1 MQKTANSAVQ
11 IYTIRK
17 QMLIN
22 ILTVGIGGFLGA
34 ISRYLIILLN
44 DKFYNN
50 YNFPFD
56 TLFVNV
62 LGSFLIGIALAL
74 GVKYDILSRHTLGS
88 FLLVTGF
95 LGSFTTFSAFSR
107 DTLILFMEK
116 YYTTAVMNILL
127 NVILSIGMV
136 IVGYFLIIKKF

>member
-1 MQKTANSAVQ
+1 MA
-11 IYTIRK
+11 ID
-17 QMLIN
+17 

-44 DKFYNN
+44 DKLYNN
-50 YNFPFD
+50 YDFPFD

-88 FLLVTGF
+88 FLFVTGF

-107 DTLILFMEK
+107 DTLILFIDK
-116 YYTTAVMNILL
+116 YYSAAVLNIFL
-127 NVILSIGMV
+127 NVLLSIGMV

>member
-1 MQKTANSAVQ
+1 
-11 IYTIRK
+11 
-17 QMLIN
+17 MLIN

-50 YNFPFD
+50 YNFPLD

-74 GVKYDILSRHTLGS
+74 GVKYNILSRHTLSS

-116 YYTTAVMNILL
+116 YYSATALNIFL
-127 NVILSIGMV
+127 NVLLSIGMV

>member
-1 MQKTANSAVQ
+1 
-11 IYTIRK
+11 
-17 QMLIN
+17 MLIN
-22 ILTVGIGGFLGA
+22 ILTVGIGGFFGA

-50 YNFPFD
+50 YDFPFD

-74 GVKYDILSRHTLGS
+74 GVKYNILSRHTIGS
-88 FLLVTGF
+88 FLFVTGF

-107 DTLILFMEK
+107 DTLILFLER
-116 YYTTAVMNILL
+116 YYSLAIYNILL
-127 NVILSIGMV
+127 NTVLSLGMV
-136 IVGYFLIIKKF
+136 VVGYFLIIKKVS

>member
-1 MQKTANSAVQ
+1 
-11 IYTIRK
+11 
-17 QMLIN
+17 MLIN

-50 YNFPFD
+50 YDFPFD

-88 FLLVTGF
+88 FLFVTGF

-136 IVGYFLIIKKF
+136 ILGYFLIIKKF